1 MIFHL
6 QYTINEY
13 RKIIKKEFIIMNNNF
28 IKKQILESIKT
39 KEAIIEN
46 GLNYI
51 EAAAEVLIES
61 VNASCK
67 ILWCGNGGSAADAQ
81 HLATELMG
89 GMSDHDRM
97 PIPSIAL
104 TTDSSFITAW
114 SNDLDFESIFSR
126 QIQGLG
132 NEGDV
137 LIGISTSG
145 NSKNVISAIKLANFN
160 KLKTIVLTGKSGGKI
175 DGLADITIK
184 VPSDDTQRIQEAHIM
199 IGQILCDQVEKSILE
214 N

>member
-1 MIFHL
+1 MMKE
-6 QYTINEY
+6 N
-13 RKIIKKEFIIMNNNF
+13 IKN
-28 IKKQILESIKT
+28 QILESAKIKNEMV
-39 KEAIIEN
+39 KN
-46 GLNYI
+46 GLESI
-51 EAAAEVLIES
+51 EKAAELLIGS
-61 VNASCK
+61 INAGGK

-114 SNDLDFESIFSR
+114 SNDTDFDSIFSR

-132 NEGDV
+132 AEGDV

-145 NSKNVISAIKLANFN
+145 NSENVINALKQAKYKN
-160 KLKTIVLTGKSGGKI
+160 LKTIAFTGKTGGNL
-175 DGLADITIK
+175 DGIADITIK
-184 VPSDDTQRIQEAHIM
+184 VPSDNTQRIQESHIM
-199 IGQILCDQVEKSILE
+199 IGQILCSLIELSILK
-214 N
+214 

>member
-1 MIFHL
+1 
-6 QYTINEY
+6 
-13 RKIIKKEFIIMNNNF
+13 MNKNS

-51 EAAAEVLIES
+51 EDAAEVLIES
-61 VNASCK
+61 INSSCK

-145 NSKNVISAIKLANFN
+145 NSKNVVKALEVGNS
-160 KLKTIVLTGKSGGKI
+160 LKMKTFSILGFDGGKCLSLSNNSI
-175 DGLADITIK
+175 HFQINDMQISEDLQLVVMHMIMKKLSKIK
-184 VPSDDTQRIQEAHIM
+184 I
-199 IGQILCDQVEKSILE
+199 
-214 N
+214 

>member
-1 MIFHL
+1 MILHL

-13 RKIIKKEFIIMNNNF
+13 RKIIKKAVIIMNKNS

-39 KEAIIEN
+39 KEAIIQN

-51 EAAAEVLIES
+51 EDAAEVLIES
-61 VNASCK
+61 IKSSCK

-145 NSKNVISAIKLANFN
+145 NSKNVISAIKQANFK

-184 VPSDDTQRIQEAHIM
+184 VPSEDTQRIQEAHIM
-199 IGQILCDQVEKSILE
+199 IGQILCDQVENSVIE

>member
-1 MIFHL
+1 MIK
-6 QYTINEY
+6 QS
-13 RKIIKKEFIIMNNNF
+13 
-28 IKKQILESIKT
+28 IKKQVEESILT
-39 KEAIIEN
+39 KQ
-46 GLNYI
+46 L
-51 EAAAEVLIES
+51 LIES
-61 VNASCK
+61 GLSDIEEAAVLLIDAINASKK

-89 GMSDHDRM
+89 GMSDHERK

-114 SNDLDFESIFSR
+114 ANDTDFNSIFSR
-126 QIQGLG
+126 QIQGIG
-132 NEGDV
+132 GAGDV

-145 NSKNVISAIKLANFN
+145 NSENVINAVKQANFK
-160 KLKTIVLTGKSGGKI
+160 KLKTITLTGKNVGKI

-184 VPSDDTQRIQEAHIM
+184 VPSENTQRIQECHIM
-199 IGQILCDQVEKSILE
+199 IGQILCSLIEDSILK